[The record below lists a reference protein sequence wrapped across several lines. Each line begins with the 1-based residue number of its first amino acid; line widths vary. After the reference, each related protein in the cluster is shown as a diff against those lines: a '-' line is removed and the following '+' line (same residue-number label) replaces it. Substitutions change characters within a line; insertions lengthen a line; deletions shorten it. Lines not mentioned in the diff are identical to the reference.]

1 MTTTLHRR
9 AQSSGVEVDRKIL
22 AELAVS
28 DRLLHRPGRGG
39 PRHSQARR
47 PRQAAGSRC
56 TISSAHR
63 RATPVGSRLLRR
75 KDRERVRSF
84 LAEGPQAVRE
94 ALAGR
99 AAETVLV
106 DPETLDRHADLVE
119 AALSAG
125 IEIRTV
131 ERTQLADLADTVSPQ
146 GIFAVC
152 RFPETSEQEL
162 WARRPRLLVACADIR
177 DPGNAGTLVRCADA
191 FGADGVLLS
200 VASVDPY
207 NPKAVRASAGSLFH
221 LPVITEVDL
230 VGDLRGTGRR
240 VAVLAAMGG
249 RGGAPEL
256 QPVGSGARQP
266 VVVATRRGDCP
277 RGRAWPPR
285 VRVRCT
291 ERPRA

>member
-1 MTTTLHRR
+1 
-9 AQSSGVEVDRKIL
+9 
-22 AELAVS
+22 
-28 DRLLHRPGRGG
+28 
-39 PRHSQARR
+39 
-47 PRQAAGSRC
+47 
-56 TISSAHR
+56 
-63 RATPVGSRLLRR
+63 LLRR
-75 KDRERVRSF
+75 KDRERVRRF

-106 DPETLDRHADLVE
+106 DPETLERHADLVE
-119 AALSAG
+119 AALGAG

-152 RFPETSEQEL
+152 RFPATSEQEL

-230 VGDLRGTGRR
+230 VALTTAARAVGLQ
-240 VAVLAAMGG
+240 VLAAD
-249 RGGAPEL
+249 GAGEVALPEL
-256 QPVGSGARQP
+256 QAGGALARGSLWLFGNEAWGLPAEVGALADR
-266 VVVATRRGDCP
+266 
-277 RGRAWPPR
+277 R
-285 VRVRCT
+285 VRVPLYGAAESLNLAAAAAVCLYATATAQHRT
-291 ERPRA
+291 TKWVAPAAGSFVD